1 MKLVRGFLKALG
13 ILALL
18 LLVLVGAGF
27 WFLQSR
33 TAKDWLAAE
42 LTSALS
48 QPGKGIAVGR
58 ISGHLPR
65 EMKIEEITLSDPQ
78 GPWAVLRDVGV
89 TLDLRDLPARKLTIR
104 RLGAADVRIL
114 RQPAYPPSPEP
125 QNASGPISISVPH
138 LPVAVDL
145 QSFEIVLL
153 QLAAPVLGDEV
164 IITVDGDAAL
174 GRDGTASAHLAVRRV
189 DTQPGNATLAASLA
203 GDPATLS
210 LKLDAAEPSGLL
222 LDALLDRNDRLPL
235 AVSLNGSGLLADW
248 HGKLAAKA
256 ADRARVDA
264 DLALAQQSAGGYRFG
279 ATGRAV
285 PGQLIPD
292 KMAPLAGDSFG
303 FDVAA
308 SLTGDGR
315 TLVADRLSVTAAA
328 ATVDGAGRVDLA
340 ANEIDATVNLRA
352 DDLSLLSPLLDHP
365 LSGTGTATLTAR
377 GATDHPHAEVTLD
390 LAEPRFDGNGAARIT
405 AQLAATPSAPL
416 SDPNASVALT
426 GNGRIEGI
434 VSPAAPVPAGLG
446 DSIDWRLDGTVQ
458 PNTLRANIATLD
470 LSGAGLALT
479 ANGQVDARELSGD
492 GTVHLSVAD
501 LGRFSGLAGRT
512 LSGSGKLDLV
522 ARQAADGSTTARLD
536 GHFADLALG
545 VPAADGLLGGRLDLS
560 GDATRATDG
569 ALDLSRFEASGA
581 NVRARATAALPPGAD
596 RIKATYRVELPKLAP
611 LASAA
616 GQPTLAGRVTLDGTA
631 EGPLDAVAADASLD
645 GADLVAGNARL
656 DRLTARLTATASA
669 EPAGKL
675 DAEFRSADLTG
686 TLNGEFAL
694 HGADPADRRLD
705 IPKLRLAAGGTT
717 IEAASL
723 QTALDTLLTSGTV
736 TARIPDLAP
745 WSRLAGTALAGRA
758 DLKATLAAKGGQSVD
773 LALNGAGLS
782 AAPSQGSRVAVDR
795 LALTAKL
802 ADLLGKPSG
811 TANLAVDRVA
821 LGGPDRI
828 DAVRLDLKA
837 PQPGR
842 VAFTGDVRGQVQQP
856 INLALGGE
864 ASIGD
869 ADALELK
876 LAKLAGEVA
885 GERVQLRQPL
895 TLARRGGDFS
905 FANLSLALGSGQV
918 TGGGALKGNA
928 VALKLLAKQL
938 PLALAG
944 RFAGHGDAA
953 GTLGADIDLSG
964 TLDRPEGRVVV
975 EGHDIRLATLSRPD
989 LPPIAMSADAVWRG
1003 GRVDFKGRVDAPKM
1017 EGVGFSG
1024 AAPLVLRRQPS
1035 LGVDL
1040 PRDGAVALRVE
1051 GGADLANLAD
1061 LLPLGED
1068 RIAGKLALDARVGG
1082 TVAAPAAAGRVTLTG
1097 GRYENMASG
1106 LVLNDLSAELA
1117 GDQDRFVVRR
1127 FSAKDGPGKG
1137 ELQVSGGVA
1146 LSATPGPA
1154 LDIKAS
1160 FRQFR
1165 VVQRDEATGSASGDV
1180 QVGGTLTAPR
1190 VGAQIR
1196 VDQADINI
1204 PDRLPPSVRRL
1215 DVVEINSRTGQAEQR
1230 PAKAAGKTGAGGD
1243 GADAA
1248 DSGATDS
1255 GGGAAAVALNV
1266 AVDIPGR
1273 VFVRGRGLDSEWR
1286 GKLTVTGTAAEPAI
1300 VGRLEVVRGNFSFL
1314 GKNFQLTQGTIS
1326 FDGGHKV
1333 DPALAI
1339 TTQAT
1344 ANDVT
1349 AQVQIT
1355 GTASQPSIRLTSIP
1369 ELPQDE
1375 ILSRV
1380 LFGQNLTQITPAQG
1394 LQLAQTAATL
1404 AGGGPGVLD
1413 RVRGR
1418 LGLDRLDIGSAGSSG
1433 GLVNQLTNPNQTAA
1447 GSAAGSTGSSTSG
1460 VGNTTV
1466 SAGKYVASGVY
1477 VGVDQSVS
1485 GQSRA
1490 KVEIEITPNISVETD
1505 VGAQGSQ
1512 GIGLNWKMDY

>member
-1 MKLVRGFLKALG
+1 MRVVRGFLKALG

-27 WFLQSR
+27 WFLQTR

-48 QPGKGIAVGR
+48 QPGNGIAVGR

-65 EMKIEEITLSDPQ
+65 EIKIAEITLSDPQ
-78 GPWAVLRDVGV
+78 GPWAVLRDVSAV
-89 TLDLRDLPARKLTIR
+89 LDLRDLTARKLTIR
-104 RLGAADVRIL
+104 RLAAADVRVS

-125 QNASGPISISVPH
+125 RSPSGPISISVPR

-164 IITVDGDAAL
+164 IITADGDATL

-189 DTQPGNATLAASLA
+189 DEQPGSATLAVSLA

-222 LDALLDRNDRLPL
+222 LDVLLDRTDRLPL
-235 AVSLNGSGLLADW
+235 TMSLSGSGPLADW

-256 ADRARVDA
+256 GDRAGVDA
-264 DLALAQQSAGGYRFG
+264 ELMLAQHGSDYRFG
-279 ATGRAV
+279 ATGRAA
-285 PGQLIPD
+285 PGPLLPD
-292 KMAPLAGDSFG
+292 TIAPLAGDAVG
-303 FDVAA
+303 FDIAA
-308 SLTGDGR
+308 SLTHDGR
-315 TLVADRLSVTAAA
+315 MLVADRLSVNTAAA
-328 ATVDGAGRVDLA
+328 TLRGTGRVDLA
-340 ANEIDATVNLRA
+340 ANEIDATVDLRA
-352 DDLSLLSPLLDHP
+352 KDLSLLSPLLDRP

-377 GATDHPHAEVTLD
+377 GAADHPRAEMTLD
-390 LAEPRFDGNGAARIT
+390 FAEPRFDGNGAARIT

-416 SDPNASVALT
+416 TDPNAAVALA
-426 GNGRIEGI
+426 GSGRVEGI
-434 VSPAAPVPAGLG
+434 VSPAAPIPGGLG
-446 DSIDWRLDGTVQ
+446 DSIDWRLDATVL
-458 PNTLRANIATLD
+458 PNALRADISTLD
-470 LSGAGLALT
+470 LSGAGLSLT

-492 GTVHLSVAD
+492 GTLHLSVAD
-501 LGRFSGLAGRT
+501 LGRFSSLAGRP
-512 LSGSGKLDLV
+512 LSGGGKLDLV

-545 VPAADGLLGGRLDLS
+545 VPAVDGLLAGRLDLS
-560 GDATRATDG
+560 GDATRTADG
-569 ALDLSRFEASGA
+569 AVDLSRFEVSSGA
-581 NVRARATAALPPGAD
+581 NVRAAATAALPPGAG
-596 RIKATYRVELPKLAP
+596 RIKATYRIELPTLAP
-611 LASAA
+611 LASVT
-616 GQPTLAGRVTLDGTA
+616 GQASLAGRATLDGTA
-631 EGPLDAVAADASLD
+631 EGPLDAVKADATLDAADFA
-645 GADLVAGNARL
+645 AGNARL

-675 DAEFRSADLTG
+675 DAEFRAADLAG
-686 TLNGEFAL
+686 TLSGEFAL
-694 HGADPADRRLD
+694 RGTDPADRRLD
-705 IPKLRLAAGGTT
+705 IPKLRLVAGGTT
-717 IEAASL
+717 VEAASL

-758 DLKATLAAKGGQSVD
+758 DLTAALGTKGGQSVD
-773 LALNGAGLS
+773 LTLNGSGLS
-782 AAPSQGSRVAVDR
+782 AAPSPESRVAIDR
-795 LALTAKL
+795 VALTAKL
-802 ADLLGKPSG
+802 ADLLDRPSG

-821 LGGPDRI
+821 LGGPDKI
-828 DAVRLDLKA
+828 DAIRLDLNA
-837 PQPGR
+837 PRPGR
-842 VAFTGDVRGQVQQP
+842 LAFTGDVRGRVQQP
-856 INLALGGE
+856 INLTLGGE
-864 ASIGD
+864 ASIGGS
-869 ADALELK
+869 DALELK
-876 LAKLAGEVA
+876 LAKLAGQIA

-895 TLARRGGDFS
+895 TLARRGGDAS
-905 FANLSLALGSGQV
+905 FANLSLALGDGQV
-918 TGGGALKGNA
+918 TGGGSLKGNA
-928 VALKLLAKQL
+928 VALKLLAKRL

-944 RFAGHGDAA
+944 RFAGQQDVS

-964 TLDRPEGRVVV
+964 TLDQPEGRIVA
-975 EGHDIRLATLSRPD
+975 EAQDMRLATLSRPD
-989 LPPIAMSADAVWRG
+989 LPPVGMSADAVWRG

-1024 AAPLVLRRQPS
+1024 TAPLVLRRQPS
-1035 LGVDL
+1035 LAVDV
-1040 PRDGAVALRVE
+1040 PRDGAISLKVE

-1061 LLPLGED
+1061 LLPIGED
-1068 RIAGKLALDARVGG
+1068 RIAGRLTLDARVGG
-1082 TVAAPAAAGRVTLTG
+1082 TIAAPAAAGRVTLTG

-1106 LVLNDLSAELA
+1106 LVMNDLSAELA

-1127 FSAKDGPGKG
+1127 FSAKDGPGTG
-1137 ELQVSGGVA
+1137 AMQVSGGVA

-1154 LDIKAS
+1154 LDLKAS
-1160 FRQFR
+1160 FRQFQ
-1165 VVQRDEATGSASGDV
+1165 VVRRDEATGSASGDV
-1180 QVGGTLTAPR
+1180 QVGGTVAAPR
-1190 VGAQIR
+1190 VDAQIR
-1196 VDQADINI
+1196 VEQADVNI

-1215 DVVEINSRTGQAEQR
+1215 DVVEINSRTGQAET
-1230 PAKAAGKTGAGGD
+1230 PAKAAGQTGGGD
-1243 GADAA
+1243 AQA
-1248 DSGATDS
+1248 
-1255 GGGAAAVALNV
+1255 GGAAAVALDV

-1273 VFVRGRGLDSEWR
+1273 VFVRGRGLESEWR
-1286 GKLTVTGTAAEPAI
+1286 GNLSINGSAAEPII
-1300 VGRLEVVRGNFSFL
+1300 VGRLEVVRGSFSFL

-1326 FDGGHKV
+1326 FDGGHKI

-1339 TTQAT
+1339 TTEAT

-1355 GTASQPSIRLTSIP
+1355 GTASQPTIRLTSTP

-1375 ILSRV
+1375 ILARV
-1380 LFGQNLTQITPAQG
+1380 LFGRNLTQITPAQG
-1394 LQLAQTAATL
+1394 LQLAQTAAAL

-1413 RVRGR
+1413 KVRNR

-1433 GLVNQLTNPNQTAA
+1433 GLVNQLTNPNQTAT
-1447 GSAAGSTGSSTSG
+1447 GSTSATGSTGG
-1460 VGNTTV
+1460 VGNTTI
-1466 SAGKYVASGVY
+1466 SAGKYVADGVY

-1490 KVEIEITPNISVETD
+1490 KVEVEITPNISVETD